1 MSEYLE
7 VKLVDGHLIDID
19 LSNIAGYLKVE
30 DTGQAWYSILV
41 DRFATIDIDDECL
54 DEFMTSY
61 YDIYTEM
68 KSRNISKLC
77 VYVSVIVD
85 ALGPRKEF
93 SKDNVKF
100 SRFHV
105 SGQVK
110 RILLKYC
117 INDIWHES
125 VDNTVFI
132 HYVNRALANAHEDR
146 ETLSK
151 LNINIESITLK
162 ER

>member
-1 MSEYLE
+1 MSAYLE

-30 DTGQAWYSILV
+30 DTKQAWYSVLV
-41 DRFATIDIDDECL
+41 DRFVTIDINDECL
-54 DEFMTSY
+54 DEFIASY

-68 KSRNISKLC
+68 KSRNISKLR

-105 SGQVK
+105 SGQVE
-110 RILLKYC
+110 RILLKYY
-117 INDIWHES
+117 INGVWHES
-125 VDNTVFI
+125 VDDTVFI
-132 HYVNRALANAHEDR
+132 HHINRALTNAHEDR

>member
-1 MSEYLE
+1 MSSYLE
-7 VKLVDGHLIDID
+7 VKLVDGHLIGID

-30 DTGQAWYSILV
+30 DTKQAWYSILV
-41 DRFATIDIDDECL
+41 DRFVTIDIDDECL
-54 DEFMTSY
+54 DEVTTSY
-61 YDIYTEM
+61 FDVYNEM
-68 KSRNISKLC
+68 KSRNISKLR
-77 VYVSVIVD
+77 VYVSAIVD

-105 SGQVK
+105 SGQVE
-110 RILLKYC
+110 RILLKYY
-117 INDIWHES
+117 INGVWYES
-125 VDNTVFI
+125 VDDTVFI
-132 HYVNRALANAHEDR
+132 HHVNRALTNAHEDR